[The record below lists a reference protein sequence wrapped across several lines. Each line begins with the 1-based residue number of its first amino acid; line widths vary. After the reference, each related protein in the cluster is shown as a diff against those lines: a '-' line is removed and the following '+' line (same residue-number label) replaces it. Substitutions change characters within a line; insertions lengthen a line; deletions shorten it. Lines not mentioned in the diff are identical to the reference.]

1 MDTDILDNYT
11 EEDIDID
18 LESNDIDL
26 ESNNM
31 LGNMIVEE
39 RVLHHRCQTSIL
51 QALSNKL
58 PKDLP
63 STILQTIPF

>member
-11 EEDIDID
+11 EEDIDIG
-18 LESNDIDL
+18 LESNDIGL
-26 ESNNM
+26 ESNDM

-58 PKDLP
+58 PEGLP
-63 STILQTIPF
+63 SIILQTIPF